1 MARPGPVGR
10 PLWIRAMKVDHFA
23 SLLRAVA
30 RLEHTSYEVRGAI
43 YDQAQSELMER
54 LRAAEPVCSDADIE
68 WELLAFRA
76 AVRRVEFGDMDAQ
89 DCKAQQAIAERA
101 QYLLSRRQ
109 ARQAIADMP
118 PPPEPVP
125 EAMPEA
131 TPAVAELAWMTRRR
145 SVFGRVAGRLVLAML
160 LLAVGLAG
168 YVYEAGQIDASLL
181 NRIAPVAWLLPGSGS
196 PEPTEPVAYYEQGA
210 GGAPW
215 RELAGS
221 ARWHLRLEDA
231 SGGPLRAALILDLR
245 VPERGL
251 SMSMAIRRDASEDIT
266 HLFELIFLSPQG
278 RPFDAVS
285 ALPSVVMK
293 REDGGSRQ
301 TLAGLSIKVAPGI
314 FLFGLS
320 ADKEDARR
328 NAQALRALSRFDI
341 PISFADGSSAII
353 SVGKGA
359 SGERAFAEAL
369 ADWAADQRGGE
380 LLSQGALWMRS
391 GSLDRR

>member
-1 MARPGPVGR
+1 M
-10 PLWIRAMKVDHFA
+10 
-23 SLLRAVA
+23 
-30 RLEHTSYEVRGAI
+30 
-43 YDQAQSELMER
+43 
-54 LRAAEPVCSDADIE
+54 
-68 WELLAFRA
+68 
-76 AVRRVEFGDMDAQ
+76 
-89 DCKAQQAIAERA
+89 
-101 QYLLSRRQ
+101 
-109 ARQAIADMP
+109 
-118 PPPEPVP
+118 
-125 EAMPEA
+125 
-131 TPAVAELAWMTRRR
+131 
-145 SVFGRVAGRLVLAML
+145 
-160 LLAVGLAG
+160 
-168 YVYEAGQIDASLL
+168 
-181 NRIAPVAWLLPGSGS
+181 
-196 PEPTEPVAYYEQGA
+196 AYYEQGA

-221 ARWHLRLEDA
+221 ARWHLRLEDT

-285 ALPSVVMK
+285 AVPSVVMK

-380 LLSQGALWMRS
+380 LLSQGALWMLS